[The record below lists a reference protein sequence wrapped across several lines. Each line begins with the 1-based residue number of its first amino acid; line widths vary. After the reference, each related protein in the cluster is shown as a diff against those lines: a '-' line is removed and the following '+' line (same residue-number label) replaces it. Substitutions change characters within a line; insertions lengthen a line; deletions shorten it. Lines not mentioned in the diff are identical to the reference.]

1 VFSILEGK
9 SFMNASSI
17 VYFVGA
23 GPGDPELITV
33 KGARLL
39 READYVLYTGSLV
52 PKELFEGLPGIV
64 EDSKGLDIQQIVER
78 LVENVQKGNKVV
90 RVHTGDPAVYGAVQ
104 EQRARLLKKGIESSV
119 VPGVT
124 SALAAAAA
132 IQAELTLPELTQTI
146 VLSRTEGRTP
156 MPEGERLSD
165 LAKLGNSSL
174 CLYLSATLTDKVAR
188 ELIENGRSPDTPV
201 AVVQYASMEKKQRV
215 VRCTLETLA
224 EKMRKAGIRAQ
235 AMLLIGPALDP
246 KIRTQVGKFDSRLY
260 ARDFS
265 HRFRKAGDE
274 DKESVPRTPKGK
286 KFETTS
292 TLAPKT
298 KDKGAKS

>member
-1 VFSILEGK
+1 
-9 SFMNASSI
+9 MNDKPS

-39 READYVLYTGSLV
+39 QEADYVLYTGSLV
-52 PKELFEGLPGIV
+52 PKELFSDLSGTV
-64 EDSKGLDIQQIVER
+64 EDSKGLDIQQIVGK
-78 LVENVQKGNKVV
+78 LVSHVKQNKKVV

-104 EQRARLLKKGIESSV
+104 EQRARLLAEGIDSEV

-132 IQAELTLPELTQTI
+132 VNAELTLPELTQTI

-156 MPEGERLSD
+156 MPDGEKLAD
-165 LAKLGNSSL
+165 LAKLGNASL
-174 CLYLSATLTDKVAR
+174 CLYLSATLTNKVAR
-188 ELIENGRSPDTPV
+188 ELIDNGRKPETPV
-201 AVVQYASMEKKQRV
+201 AVVQYASMSQKQRI

-224 EKMRKAGIRAQ
+224 AEMSKAGIRAQ

-246 KIRTQVGKFDSRLY
+246 EIRTQVGKFDSRLY
-260 ARDFS
+260 SRDFS
-265 HRFRKAGDE
+265 HRFRKAGSE
-274 DKESVPRTPKGK
+274 EEESVPRTPKSK
-286 KFETTS
+286 LFEKES
-292 TLAPKT
+292 TLQPLT
-298 KDKGAKS
+298 ENQKGKL

>member
-1 VFSILEGK
+1 MDET
-9 SFMNASSI
+9 SI

-39 READYVLYTGSLV
+39 QEADYVLYTGSLV
-52 PKELFEGLPGIV
+52 PKELFTDLPGLV

-78 LVENVQKGNKVV
+78 LVSNVRKGHKVV

-104 EQRARLLKKGIESSV
+104 EQRARLLAEGIDSKV

-132 IQAELTLPELTQTI
+132 VNAELTLPDLTQTI
-146 VLSRTEGRTP
+146 VLSRTEGRTA
-156 MPEGERLSD
+156 MPDGEKLAD
-165 LAKLGNSSL
+165 LAKLGNASL

-188 ELIENGRSPDTPV
+188 ELIDNGRSPDTPV
-201 AVVQYASMEKKQRV
+201 AVVQYASMSEKQRV

-224 EKMRKAGIRAQ
+224 TEMRNAGIRAQ

-246 KIRTQVGKFDSRLY
+246 QIRTQVGMFDSRLY

-265 HRFRKAGDE
+265 HRFRKAGNE
-274 DKESVPRTPKGK
+274 DSESVPRTPKSK

-292 TLAPKT
+292 TLQPLNT
-298 KDKGAKS
+298 DQEGTP

>member
-1 VFSILEGK
+1 MDVK
-9 SFMNASSI
+9 PR

-52 PKELFEGLPGIV
+52 PKELFEDLQGTV
-64 EDSKGLDIQQIVER
+64 EDSKGLDIHQIVER
-78 LVENVQKGNKVV
+78 LVSHASKGEKVV

-104 EQRARLLKKGIESSV
+104 EQRARLLAENIDSEV

-132 IQAELTLPELTQTI
+132 VNAELTLPELTQTI
-146 VLSRTEGRTP
+146 VLSRTEGRTS
-156 MPEGERLSD
+156 MPDGEKLAD
-165 LAKLGNSSL
+165 LAKLGNASL
-174 CLYLSATLTDKVAR
+174 CLYLSATLTNKVAR
-188 ELIENGRSPDTPV
+188 ELIDNGRSPQTPV
-201 AVVQYASMEKKQRV
+201 AVVQYASMQQKQRI

-224 EKMRKAGIRAQ
+224 TEMSKAGIRAQ

-246 KIRTQVGKFDSRLY
+246 EIRTQIGKFDSKLY
-260 ARDFS
+260 SRDFS
-265 HRFRKAGDE
+265 HRFRKAGSE
-274 DKESVPRTPKGK
+274 EKESVPRTPKSR
-286 KFETTS
+286 KFEKES
-292 TLAPKT
+292 TLQPLSTNPEGKL
-298 KDKGAKS
+298 

>member
-1 VFSILEGK
+1 
-9 SFMNASSI
+9 MDTSSI

-39 READYVLYTGSLV
+39 KEADYVLYTGSLV

-64 EDSKGLDIQQIVER
+64 EDSKGLDIHQIVER
-78 LVENVQKGNKVV
+78 LVSHVQKGCKVV

-104 EQRARLLKKGIESSV
+104 EQRARLLAQGIDSAV

-132 IQAELTLPELTQTI
+132 VNAELTLPELTQTI

-156 MPEGERLSD
+156 MPDGEKLAD
-165 LAKLGNSSL
+165 LAKLGNASL

-188 ELIENGRSPDTPV
+188 ELMDNGRSPDTPV
-201 AVVQYASMEKKQRV
+201 AVVQYASMSQKQRV

-224 EKMRKAGIRAQ
+224 DEMRSAGIRAQ
-235 AMLLIGPALDP
+235 AMLLVGPALDP
-246 KIRTQVGKFDSRLY
+246 EIRTQIGKFDSRLY

-265 HRFRKAGDE
+265 HRFRKKGSE
-274 DKESVPRTPKGK
+274 GRESVPRTPKGN
-286 KFETTS
+286 KFEAAS
-292 TLAPKT
+292 TLQPLNANKG
-298 KDKGAKS
+298 DKK